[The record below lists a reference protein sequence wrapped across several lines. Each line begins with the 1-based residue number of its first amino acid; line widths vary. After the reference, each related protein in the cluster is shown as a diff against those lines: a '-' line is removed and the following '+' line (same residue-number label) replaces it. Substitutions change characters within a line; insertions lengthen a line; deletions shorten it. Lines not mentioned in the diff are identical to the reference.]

1 MERLVLWH
9 RVFPPSRVE
18 QDDPSAVGR
27 WIAHITD
34 RLIRAGAK
42 PLGCLG
48 GSTAVAFD
56 LTEIHDAL
64 AIALALLDDAEEE
77 PPIAALGS
85 SVGIATGEL
94 EMVEGLAVGS
104 AIDRAQLLAT
114 RARKGELAIDA
125 ATRELAS
132 GDWLFGRSIGTGAAA
147 LRGTA
152 IDRTMPKRAECRA
165 AIAHLRPAP
174 TAPATKDAMAA
185 VREYALLGQGCIA
198 LRGPSGAGARRYF
211 EQLAKELNPPLALRI
226 SGVPGGLEPLGSLRH
241 ALLRAF
247 ERPERVGERLG
258 DTLAAVSA
266 GETVHRDELF
276 EAAVRAFD
284 GAWLLLDPVP
294 SIDPS
299 TVKLLGALI
308 TEVPLVIAARVPVE
322 APIPKPLRKHSFH
335 DVVLPSLR
343 LDDAKVV
350 AAEVLGEDADED
362 VIRRVAVLGGD
373 TPLGVVEAARTLV
386 AVGDVIRDGDRYR
399 WRTTPRA
406 GVRSI
411 PTDRLLGER
420 LSGLEEQPLRMLEAI
435 CITPAGTP
443 RLLVAGIASNDGLT
457 GIERRESVAQLH
469 TESWIIDGPQL
480 EPASELLRRL
490 VISRMPPARRAE
502 LCRFA
507 AAAMQASALFQGDL
521 VQASVGHFL
530 AEGGDKDGGA
540 RCLLVAAEAALA
552 GGYSY
557 APRRLAAIAVQMFP
571 HAHIREAAA
580 AISRAAAPE
589 EPAEHGEGSVSQVAI
604 HALLSGDLDAVERT
618 IEVAIAEGR
627 DLAAADRMRA
637 MTHLAKG
644 DTEAAMK
651 ALERVKLDEDQPDY
665 HARARWHLTRSW
677 IFLHAGN
684 GEEAVRSGLAA
695 LAATRTVK
703 DPRGEAAALHTL
715 AACYRT
721 LGRPEAESLADSAP
735 V

>member
-9 RVFPPSRVE
+9 RVFPPTRIE
-18 QDDPSAVGR
+18 QDEPTAVGK
-27 WIAHITD
+27 WIGRVTD

-64 AIALALLDDAEEE
+64 RIALALLDDADEH
-77 PPIAALGS
+77 PPIAAVGT
-85 SVGIATGEL
+85 SVGVATGEI
-94 EMVEGLAVGS
+94 EVVDGLAVGS

-114 RARKGELAIDA
+114 RARKGELAVDA
-125 ATRELAS
+125 VTRDLAS
-132 GDWLFGRSIGTGAAA
+132 SVWLFGRSVATGAAA

-152 IDRTMPKRAECRA
+152 IDRTMPKRASCRA
-165 AIAHLRPAP
+165 AIAKLKPVA
-174 TAPATKDAMAA
+174 TAPSTRDAMAA
-185 VREYALLGQGCIA
+185 VREYALLGQGCVAI
-198 LRGPSGAGARRYF
+198 RGPSGAGARRYF
-211 EQLAKELNPPLALRI
+211 EQLADELNPPLALRV

-241 ALLRAF
+241 ALLRRF
-247 ERPERVGERLG
+247 ERPERVAEVLG
-258 DTLAAVSA
+258 DALAAVAA
-266 GETVHRDELF
+266 GETVNRLELLDASARF
-276 EAAVRAFD
+276 LD
-284 GAWLLLDPVP
+284 GAWLMLDPVP

-299 TVKLLGALI
+299 TVKLIGELVG
-308 TEVPLVIAARVPVE
+308 EVPLVVAARVPLE
-322 APIPKPLRKHSFH
+322 APIPKPLRKHKFH
-335 DVVLPSLR
+335 DLMLPSLR
-343 LDDAKVV
+343 LDDAKIV
-350 AAEVLGEDADED
+350 AAAVLGEETDED
-362 VIRRVAVLGGD
+362 VVRRVAVLGGD

-386 AVGDVIRDGDRYR
+386 AVGDLIFDQDRFR
-399 WRTTPRA
+399 WRTSPRA

-411 PTDRLLGER
+411 PTDRLLSER

-443 RLLVAGIASNDGLT
+443 RLLVAAIASNDGLT
-457 GIERRESVAQLH
+457 GLERRESVAQLH
-469 TESWIIDGPQL
+469 TESWIADGNQL

-490 VISRMPPARRAE
+490 VISRMPPARKAE

-507 AAAMQASALFQGDL
+507 ASAMQASALFRGDL
-521 VQASVGHFL
+521 VQASVGHFM
-530 AEGGDKDGGA
+530 AEGGDKDTGA
-540 RCLLVAAEAALA
+540 RSLLVAADAALA
-552 GGYSY
+552 GGYTY

-580 AISRAAAPE
+580 EISRAATPE
-589 EPAEHGEGSVSQVAI
+589 EETDHGEGSVSKVAI
-604 HALLSGDLDAVERT
+604 SALLAGDIEAVERT

-651 ALERVKLDEDQPDY
+651 TLARVHLDEDEPDY
-665 HARARWHLTRSW
+665 HARARWHLTRCW
-677 IFLHAGN
+677 ILLHAGN
-684 GEEAVRSGLAA
+684 GRSAVRAGLAA
-695 LAATRTVK
+695 LAAARTVK

-721 LGRPEAESLADSAP
+721 LGRPEAEEIADSAP